1 MRGCVRKRCGRR
13 TGQRDNGTTET
24 RGVLRGPRGPRN
36 IQFARTQINA
46 KFCCLFVRVSIKGV
60 LGLFPAFAGF
70 VQLCYHGDMSWFA
83 IMLLPVYVMF
93 HNSVLK

>member
-1 MRGCVRKRCGRR
+1 M
-13 TGQRDNGTTET
+13 
-24 RGVLRGPRGPRN
+24 
-36 IQFARTQINA
+36 NA
-46 KFCCLFVRVSIKGV
+46 KFCCLFGRVAIKGV

-83 IMLLPVYVMF
+83 IMLLSVYFMF

>member
-1 MRGCVRKRCGRR
+1 MVIKCSHLIAKWPKYLKDSLSL
-13 TGQRDNGTTET
+13 QKILKFE
-24 RGVLRGPRGPRN
+24 
-36 IQFARTQINA
+36 RTQINA
-46 KFCCLFVRVSIKGV
+46 TFCCLFGRVAMKGV

-83 IMLLPVYVMF
+83 IMLLSVYVMF